1 MSDLRAEESRACA
14 NSAHARRARVFR
26 ARLPRA
32 IHATR
37 VRPPT
42 HARSMDRARLH
53 AFARAYMDA
62 RALQ

>member
-32 IHATR
+32 IDVTR

-42 HARSMDRARLH
+42 HARYNDRARHHVTRVRVMH
-53 AFARAYMDA
+53 ART
-62 RALQ
+62 